1 VKANRESGVE
11 LELVSPRPVRST
23 LDVVIPYTDSGLAME
38 AGRLSRQF
46 AASLGINVRLVRIQE
61 VPYPMP
67 LAKPPVAVA
76 HLKAEGLRLAQA
88 MPSAEVQIVLT
99 RDARQSLLRLLHK
112 DSIVILI
119 SPRRWWRTKEEKL
132 NHFLTVRGYRVLL
145 SYV

>member
-1 VKANRESGVE
+1 MKANRESGVG
-11 LELVSPRPVRST
+11 LELVSSRPVRGT
-23 LDVVIPYTDSGLAME
+23 LDVVIPYTNPGLAME

-46 AASLGINVRLVRIQE
+46 AASLGIHVRLVRMQE

-67 LAKPPVAVA
+67 LTKPPVAVG

-99 RDARQSLLRLLHK
+99 RDAKQSLLRLLHK